1 MRRQLTIV
9 VLLALTVPG
18 CLSIDTRGPA
28 MGTDYFG
35 HNFVCREP
43 QLPEHYTAN
52 YEAYRSTLAEQDR
65 RSEPVFAVI
74 AGDSIA
80 HLFTPDR
87 LQRFLPDFQVANR
100 GIAGETAAMLKTRAR
115 SDLLT
120 LRPRAVILS
129 IGGNDLLMGRCIPA
143 ILRDTARVIEDL
155 RADRPDLHIYIL
167 SVPPVL
173 SWKAN
178 SIFPYYNQLLQY
190 LVEDYANVHY
200 VDLWREMSSRQ
211 LPELKNEFQSSLPDG
226 RLDRIHFNESGY
238 RWLGEVLSRELA
250 RIR

>member
-74 AGDSIA
+74 AGLSVALVQITLDLPPLLMLLVGGLGGGGIYVLLHWVFKSDE
-80 HLFTPDR
+80 FR
-87 LQRFLPDFQVANR
+87 LLL
-100 GIAGETAAMLKTRAR
+100 E
-115 SDLLT
+115 DLM
-120 LRPRAVILS
+120 PRAYKMILKS
-129 IGGNDLLMGRCIPA
+129 
-143 ILRDTARVIEDL
+143 
-155 RADRPDLHIYIL
+155 
-167 SVPPVL
+167 
-173 SWKAN
+173 
-178 SIFPYYNQLLQY
+178 
-190 LVEDYANVHY
+190 
-200 VDLWREMSSRQ
+200 
-211 LPELKNEFQSSLPDG
+211 
-226 RLDRIHFNESGY
+226 
-238 RWLGEVLSRELA
+238 
-250 RIR
+250 

>member
-1 MRRQLTIV
+1 MCRRVTIV
-9 VLLALTVPG
+9 VFAALALTG
-18 CLSIDTRGPA
+18 CLSLDTRGPA
-28 MGTDYFG
+28 MGTDYFR

-43 QLPEHYTAN
+43 QLPEQYTAN
-52 YEAYRSTLAEQDR
+52 YEAYRSALVEQDR
-65 RSEPVFAVI
+65 LAEPVFAVI

-87 LQRFLPDFQVANR
+87 LQRFLPGFRVANR
-100 GIAGETAAMLKTRAR
+100 GIAGETAALLKTRAG
-115 SDLLT
+115 SDLLS
-120 LRPRAVILS
+120 LQPRAVILS

-155 RADRPDLHIYIL
+155 RNASPGLHIYIL

-190 LVEDYANVHY
+190 LLEDYANVHY
-200 VDLWREMSSRQ
+200 VDLWREMASRQ
-211 LPELKNEFQSSLPDG
+211 MPELKNEFQSSLPDG